1 MMFLGF
7 LSGYFLGIY
16 GLEWDHTSSLVLSII
31 IGSGTVIGETILL
44 VLRMSKMEESKEFQT
59 AQM

>member
-16 GLEWDHTSSLVLSII
+16 GLEWSHTESLVLSIVV
-31 IGSGTVIGETILL
+31 GSATVIGETILL
-44 VLRMSKMEESKEFQT
+44 VIRLEKMNDNKEY
-59 AQM
+59 